1 MKEIKINSKKVY
13 TCSFMDVYEDDVRLP
28 DQRMTK
34 RNYIKHPGGAAML
47 AITKDNKVILVKQY
61 RYPLDEIIY
70 EIPAGK
76 MDVKNESYK
85 DCALRELEEE
95 TGYYS
100 ENVSFLYQIYPCV
113 GYSDEKIEIY
123 LAKDAYKVENPI
135 DKDVDEFLEVYLFS
149 KQEANDLLTNNQIK
163 DGKTVIALTNW
174 IHTKK

>member
-13 TCSFMDVYEDDVRLP
+13 TCSFMDVYEDDVKLP
-28 DQRMTK
+28 NQRVTK

-47 AITKDNKVILVKQY
+47 AITKDEKVILVKQY

-76 MDVKNESYK
+76 MDVENESFQ
-85 DCALRELEEE
+85 DCAIRELEEE

-100 ENVSFLYQIYPCV
+100 KDVSFLYQVYPCV

-123 LAKDAYKVENPI
+123 LAKNAYKVEKPI
-135 DKDVDEFLEVYLFS
+135 EKDVDEFIEVYLFS
-149 KQEANDLLTNNQIK
+149 KQEVKNLMLNNQIK
-163 DGKTVIALTNW
+163 DGKTLITLINW
-174 IHTKK
+174 IHA